1 MNYSKAISKF
11 RPGIPEA
18 ALELRKK
25 IWKEGENTEAAMDAF
40 FDKVSELYDTPKPD
54 VAYLEGGHDFDEN
67 YCGTD
72 VDNENNMIRFTKPS
86 LVGVLY
92 ACRKYLQSWG
102 KASYMYR
109 DDPEHDAK
117 GWAMS
122 LFSLIDPTGFR
133 RAVAAG
139 RIKPIVADPQLASDE
154 DDGAVDPGE
163 VVDLAGAPETVEPSE
178 GSDAMDPAEVVDREA

>member
-1 MNYSKAISKF
+1 MNYAKAISKF
-11 RPGIPEA
+11 KPGIPEA

-25 IWKEGENTEAAMDAF
+25 IWKEGENIEAAMIAF
-40 FDKVSELYDTPKPD
+40 FDKVSELYDIPKPE
-54 VAYLEGGHDFDEN
+54 VVYLEGGHDFADN

-72 VDNENNMIRFTKPS
+72 VDEENNLIRFTKPS

-92 ACRKYLQSWG
+92 ACRKYLQNWG

-109 DDPEHDAK
+109 DDPEHDAR

-122 LFSLIDPTGFR
+122 LFNLIDPTGFR

-139 RIKPIVADPQLASDE
+139 RIKPIVAEPQLASDE

-163 VVDLAGAPETVEPSE
+163 VRDLAGVPETVQPNEE
-178 GSDAMDPAEVVDREA
+178 TDALDPAAVVEREA